1 VNRPSRVVFTAHGE
15 DKAQQLHQSLVDVAE
30 AVLSNH
36 ERRQR
41 NPGEA
46 DWIVTGSGL
55 VVVYNWPDRDDQ
67 TAARVVSLWRAQ

>member
-15 DKAQQLHQSLVDVAE
+15 DKAQQLNRSLVDVA
-30 AVLSNH
+30 AVVLGNH
-36 ERRQR
+36 EQRRR

-46 DWIVTGSGL
+46 DWVVSGSGL
-55 VVVYNWPDRDDQ
+55 VVVYNWPDHDDQ